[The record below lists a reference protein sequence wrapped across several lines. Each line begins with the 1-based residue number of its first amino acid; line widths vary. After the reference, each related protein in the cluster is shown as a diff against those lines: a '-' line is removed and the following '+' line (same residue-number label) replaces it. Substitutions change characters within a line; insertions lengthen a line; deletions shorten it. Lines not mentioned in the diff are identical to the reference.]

1 MIQLSQAKAV
11 NTVAF
16 YPNVLPASGSNL
28 YVEYTQSFDKSNG
41 VFQGAIISNPQN
53 TPYVIANIAGAALPD
68 ATGQY
73 VLISRELIPAGV
85 AVWDTDFDQWE
96 TAATPWDDATGTTI
110 SDVISEDRAFISG
123 SDVVPITQYVSPD
136 ENATYTTYLG

>member
-16 YPNVLPASGSNL
+16 YPNVLPSSGSNL

-53 TPYVIANIAGAALPD
+53 TPYVIAEIAGAALPD

-73 VLISRELIPAGV
+73 VLISRELIPAGT
-85 AVWDTDFDQWE
+85 AVWNTDFDQWE
-96 TAATPWDDATGTTI
+96 LAATTWDDARGTTI
-110 SDVISEDRAFISG
+110 SDIISEDRAWISG
-123 SDVVPITQYVSPD
+123 SDVVPITQYVSPN
-136 ENATYTTYLG
+136 ENATYITYLG

>member
-1 MIQLSQAKAV
+1 MIQLSQAKTT

-28 YVEYTQSFDKSNG
+28 YVEYSQSYDKSNG
-41 VFQGAIISNPQN
+41 TFQGQIISNPQN
-53 TPYVIANIAGAALPD
+53 TAYIIANIAGAALPD

-73 VLISRELIPAGV
+73 VLTSRELIPGGV
-85 AVWDTDFDQWE
+85 AVWNTDFDQWE
-96 TAATPWDDATGTTI
+96 LADTTWDDATGTTI
-110 SDVISEDRAFISG
+110 SEIISVDRAWISG